1 MLSHQENQSFI
12 ISQFLSDG
20 YELRVLMLSSHLRQD
35 PARLRGHHV
44 FSRLESPDISVDEQK
59 CGSIELAS
67 FEEVMRGPC
76 IQMRQST
83 SITASVGIDYLAI
96 QFLKRLLCM

>member
-1 MLSHQENQSFI
+1 
-12 ISQFLSDG
+12 
-20 YELRVLMLSSHLRQD
+20 MLSSHLRQD
-35 PARLRGHHV
+35 PACLRGHHV
-44 FSRLESPDISVDEQK
+44 FSRLESPDIGVDEQK

-67 FEEVMRGPC
+67 LEEAMRGPC

-83 SITASVGIDYLAI
+83 SITTSVGIDYLAI